1 MLVLTRKT
9 QQKIQIGPNIVV
21 TILQV
26 KGQAVRVGIEA
37 PRDVSVLRTELSEI
51 DPQKREESGSV
62 KSNVSS
68 SVGGSMESTGAVN
81 PLVMAAD
88 KLRCRASGVAPA
100 PLSRHLAR
108 SGPASRRT
116 MSQPVASLVATAA
129 ARTVGC

>member
-37 PRDVSVLRTELSEI
+37 PREVSVLRTELTDDCAELQTEI
-51 DPQKREESGSV
+51 
-62 KSNVSS
+62 
-68 SVGGSMESTGAVN
+68 GSMPNVASE
-81 PLVMAAD
+81 AARPRALGMIAH
-88 KLRCRASGVAPA
+88 KLRCRAPGAAPA
-100 PLSRHLAR
+100 PLSRHLER
-108 SGPASRRT
+108 TGPASRRT
-116 MSQPVASLVATAA
+116 PCQPVASQVATAA